1 MIRFSCSRTSEDNT
15 PVLRDIDIA
24 RYAQSVLYD
33 YRPEFFRYMG
43 YGEEDYYEPE
53 LLDPYDFAEK
63 YLDAAVDVQDIYTDR
78 PEDFIAGAAVFNL
91 QRVKVFD
98 KANMST
104 EEILVPPNTILLDT
118 RTVHGGSKT
127 FENFTLMHEAGHL
140 LMHQA
145 VYKKDPERIFYV
157 QGTDPGPA
165 DISALC
171 RRSSIGRS
179 KGKLQTGEDFRE
191 HQANTFAACM
201 LMPPALFIPYVQSI
215 MNTHVREYFD
225 DDLMITHTVNDGSSR
240 YWRYRDI
247 VKLTAERFGVSRS
260 AAEVQLSKYGLLAWP
275 EEKEVYEARRRL
287 KMYKSLWK
295 C

>member
-1 MIRFSCSRTSEDNT
+1 MIRFSCSRTSEDKT

-24 RYAQSVLYD
+24 RYSQYVLYD
-33 YRPEFFRYMG
+33 YRPEFFRYIG

-91 QRVKVFD
+91 QKVKVFD
-98 KANMST
+98 RANMST
-104 EEILVPPNTILLDT
+104 EEIIVPPNTILLDN
-118 RTVHGGSKT
+118 RTVHGGSKS
-127 FENFTLMHEAGHL
+127 FENFTIMHEAGHL

-145 VYKKDPERIFYV
+145 VYKKEPSRTFYV
-157 QGTDPGPA
+157 EGTEPGPA

-179 KGKLQTGEDFRE
+179 KRRLVTGEDFRE
-191 HQANTFAACM
+191 HQANTFAASM

-215 MNTHVREYFD
+215 MDSPMHSYFD
-225 DDLMITHTVNDGSSR
+225 DELMITHTVNDGTSR

-247 VKLTAERFGVSRS
+247 VKMTAEKFGVSRS
-260 AAEVQLSKYGLLAWP
+260 AVEVQLNRYGLLAWP
-275 EEKEVYEARRRL
+275 EKNEVYEARRRL
-287 KMYKSLWK
+287 KMYERLWK
-295 C
+295 